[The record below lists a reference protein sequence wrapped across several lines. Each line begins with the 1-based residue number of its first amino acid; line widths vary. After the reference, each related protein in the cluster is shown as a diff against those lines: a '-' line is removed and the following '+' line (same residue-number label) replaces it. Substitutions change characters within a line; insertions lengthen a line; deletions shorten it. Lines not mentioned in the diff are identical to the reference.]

1 MQPRKAAAM
10 CGLAVCFFLLFKFES
25 NYNLI
30 CFEFCLVLFSD
41 VVFLFRVG
49 RCYAIVVDFDLVYL
63 M

>member
-10 CGLAVCFFLLFKFES
+10 CGLAVCFFSVFKFEL

-30 CFEFCLVLFSD
+30 CLEFCLVLLPML
-41 VVFLFRVG
+41 FLFRVG

-63 M
+63 T